1 VVELFPIDP
10 RGGRIEV
17 RAGQFEAKGGRL
29 AYGVVLTLEHPSAT
43 PVTGV
48 MQLVVA
54 GESSRGTPTTV
65 SLEPVALSLEGHE
78 VIRGSQPLPEGFRPR
93 QATVQ
98 ILDRV
103 GGKQLGMR
111 VLLVG

>member
-1 VVELFPIDP
+1 
-10 RGGRIEV
+10 
-17 RAGQFEAKGGRL
+17 
-29 AYGVVLTLEHPSAT
+29 
-43 PVTGV
+43 
-48 MQLVVA
+48 MVA
-54 GESSRGTPTTV
+54 GESARGTPTTV